1 MRVKKNAEVILSYDS
16 NDTGGDGFGEG
27 DDVGD
32 SQGVYIP
39 FLQSHRFYAI
49 MMTRTRTRTRTRTTT
64 TVTTTTTAMMIM
76 MDEDDYDNVD
86 DDDDADDDHN
96 DDDDD
101 DDDDVWLKQ
110 ALF

>member
-1 MRVKKNAEVILSYDS
+1 MKKNAEVILSYDS

-64 TVTTTTTAMMIM
+64 TTTAMMII

-101 DDDDVWLKQ
+101 DDDDDVWLKQ